1 MGGRAVTRSELIKV
15 AAGTSIG
22 TTIEWYDFFLYGYAA
37 TLIFPKLFFPPF
49 ESPITAL
56 LVSLSTYAVGFVARP
71 IGAMIFGH
79 IGDKV
84 GRRSGLLW
92 DLILMGLGTG
102 IIGLL
107 PSYAVLG
114 FASLGIATACRIL
127 QGIGVGGEW
136 GGATTWLTEY
146 AANSKWRAFWG
157 SWVQQGVPIGLLW
170 ASGTLGLF
178 SSFPATSPLAFFN
191 YGWRIAFWIGGIAA
205 IIGIIIRLALLESP
219 LFKSIAEKRDIS
231 KIPSIEVW
239 RKYWKT
245 ILLLAASWAAQ
256 NAGFYLYSVY
266 SVHFLQGLGFSRQLA
281 LFSVTISSLVGIF
294 IGIMFSLLGDKIGR
308 RLGMI
313 IAFGFGFIFSFPY
326 VLLLLSRDFALILL
340 AQLLMMIAILGS
352 YAIIPAYFAE
362 HFPTKYRYSG
372 TGLSYHMAAP
382 FAGGLAPLI
391 VAALVG
397 ENYLANWWLFALVFL
412 VYFGI
417 SLSALAV
424 LKETKGKE
432 ME

>member
-1 MGGRAVTRSELIKV
+1 
-15 AAGTSIG
+15 
-22 TTIEWYDFFLYGYAA
+22 
-37 TLIFPKLFFPPF
+37 
-49 ESPITAL
+49 
-56 LVSLSTYAVGFVARP
+56 
-71 IGAMIFGH
+71 
-79 IGDKV
+79 
-84 GRRSGLLW
+84 
-92 DLILMGLGTG
+92 
-102 IIGLL
+102 
-107 PSYAVLG
+107 
-114 FASLGIATACRIL
+114 
-127 QGIGVGGEW
+127 
-136 GGATTWLTEY
+136 
-146 AANSKWRAFWG
+146 
-157 SWVQQGVPIGLLW
+157 
-170 ASGTLGLF
+170 
-178 SSFPATSPLAFFN
+178 
-191 YGWRIAFWIGGIAA
+191 
-205 IIGIIIRLALLESP
+205 ESP
-219 LFKSIAEKRDIS
+219 LFKSILEKRDIS

-266 SVHFLQGLGFSRQLA
+266 SVDFLQGLGFSRQLA
-281 LFSVTISSLVGIF
+281 LLSVTISSLVGIF
-294 IGIMFSLLGDKIGR
+294 IAVMFSLLGDKIGR
-308 RLGMI
+308 RLGMT
-313 IAFGFGFIFSFPY
+313 IAFGFIFSFPY
-326 VLLLLSRDFALILL
+326 VLLLSRDFALILS
-340 AQLLMMIAILGS
+340 AQLVMMIAILGS